1 MFFRKKKSTDQNAAA
16 SRPSV
21 DTPKSGSGAGKSKI
35 VAPERQSETNAAGA
49 TLKSTKP
56 PPATKSSSKFVPSV
70 NSSHA
75 ADIMTALGGIVSVL
89 MRTKQFRTLTLGDLE
104 ALVVPALLSNQFA
117 IASTSAN
124 ANGLVSPAAIA
135 LWAQVSNEVD
145 QRLSKNLDQ
154 RFQLAPNEWR
164 SGDIPWLV
172 ATAGDPRGVDV
183 ILKQLQ
189 ENRLKG
195 KSFKM
200 RGKRQDGKE
209 VVGNL
214 APRNAQAITQKAG
227 GQAPR

>member
-1 MFFRKKKSTDQNAAA
+1 MFFRKKKSTEQNAAA
-16 SRPSV
+16 SGPSV
-21 DTPKSGSGAGKSKI
+21 DTPKSGSAPGKSKF
-35 VAPERQSETNAAGA
+35 AAAERQSETNAAGA

-56 PPATKSSSKFVPSV
+56 PPATKSSSKAVPYAV

-75 ADIMTALGGIVSVL
+75 AEIMTALGGIVSVL
-89 MRTKQFRTLTLGDLE
+89 MRTKQFRSLTLGDLE

-135 LWAQVSNEVD
+135 LWAQVSTEVD

-214 APRNAQAITQKAG
+214 APRDA
-227 GQAPR
+227 